1 VTFCTVPLTLITG
14 FAVQPGMRSRMLHEP
29 LTAPDSV
36 SVVVSLTGYVV
47 DWVTVIPR
55 WVQVS
60 TDGTYRFTVR
70 VVSLWK

>member
-1 VTFCTVPLTLITG
+1 MTFCTAPLTLITG
-14 FAVQPGMRSRMLHEP
+14 LVVQAGMRNRMLHEP
-29 LTAPDSV
+29 LIVPDSV

-60 TDGTYRFTVR
+60 TDGTYRFTVS
-70 VVSLWK
+70 VVSL